1 MLTHHLHLFRLI
13 ILGALVCAALLLLP
27 RSAAFA
33 APAIAVY
40 RGELAATSGPARRM
54 ELHLKADGTMSL
66 MTDYRNNRAPV
77 TESGRWI
84 PLSVEQIDLIIERKD
99 GVGVAPTTLHF
110 VKQGDVLRTTGQTSE
125 QFGGKELQLRQTK
138 SASTPPPALPGT
150 HAVDTAGQ
158 WQWEGLV
165 SPAGSVEVD
174 QPERYMLELQNG
186 GKVVVR
192 ADCNR
197 AQGLQKFDGRAL
209 SIKMTSMS
217 KATCASGSLSN
228 RFVTLLESAASQRI
242 RGDNL
247 FIDLAG
253 EGGTMRF
260 VRAK

>member
-1 MLTHHLHLFRLI
+1 MLTQHPHLFRLI
-13 ILGALVCAALLLLP
+13 ILGALVCAALLLLS
-27 RSAAFA
+27 RTAAFA
-33 APAIAVY
+33 APAMAVY
-40 RGELAATSGPARRM
+40 RGELPAANGSARRI
-54 ELHLKADGTMSL
+54 ELRLKADGSMNL
-66 MTDYRNNRAPV
+66 ITDYRNNRAPV

-99 GVGVAPTTLHF
+99 GAAVEPATLHF
-110 VKQGDVLRTTGQTSE
+110 VKQGDVLRSTGQTSA
-125 QFGGKELQLRQTK
+125 QFGKELQLRQTK
-138 SASTPPPALPGT
+138 SASMPPAALPGT
-150 HAVDTAGQ
+150 RTADTAGQ

-165 SPAGSVEVD
+165 SPAGRIEIE
-174 QPERYMLELQNG
+174 QPERYTLELQNG

-197 AQGLQKFDGRAL
+197 AQGSQKFDGRAL
-209 SIKMTSMS
+209 SIRLTSMS

-228 RFVTLLESAASQRI
+228 RFVTLLEAAAAQRV

-247 FIDLAG
+247 FIDLAS

>member
-1 MLTHHLHLFRLI
+1 MLTQHPHLFRLI

-33 APAIAVY
+33 APAMAVY
-40 RGELAATSGPARRM
+40 RGELPAANGPARRI
-54 ELHLKADGTMSL
+54 ELRLKADGSMSL

-84 PLSVEQIDLIIERKD
+84 PLSVEQIDLVIERKD
-99 GVGVAPTTLHF
+99 GAAVAPATLHF
-110 VKQGDVLRTTGQTSE
+110 IKQGDVLRSSGPTSA
-125 QFGGKELQLRQTK
+125 QFGKELQLRQTK
-138 SASTPPPALPGT
+138 TAPMPPAALPGT
-150 HAVDTAGQ
+150 RTADPSGQ

-165 SPAGSVEVD
+165 SPAGRIEIE
-174 QPERYMLELQNG
+174 QPERYTLELQNG
-186 GKVVVR
+186 GKVLVR

-197 AQGLQKFDGRAL
+197 AQGSQKFDGRAL
-209 SIKMTSMS
+209 SIRLTSLS
-217 KATCASGSLSN
+217 KATCAAGSLSN
-228 RFVTLLESAASQRI
+228 RFVTLLESAAAQRV